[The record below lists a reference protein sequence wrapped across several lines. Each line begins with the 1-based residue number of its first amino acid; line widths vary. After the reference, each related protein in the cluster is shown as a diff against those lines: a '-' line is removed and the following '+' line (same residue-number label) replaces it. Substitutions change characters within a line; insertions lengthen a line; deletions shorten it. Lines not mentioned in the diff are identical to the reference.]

1 MEAIRVPKMYC
12 PFSPQISPYAQ
23 EVHEHS
29 LAWATRFQMIQGEA
43 ARRRFHG
50 TNLARLT
57 ARAYPTASLEDMKL
71 LNDWM
76 VWFFVFDDQF
86 DDVLGTTLESALS
99 TVHAY
104 IKICE
109 NAGEQSAPGPAAA
122 ALCDLY
128 RRTLPRMS
136 PAWRT
141 RFTRHFIQY
150 LDTYTWMG
158 QNHLQGAIPELHVYL
173 EYRYHSGGA
182 VPSRDLIEFADRL
195 RLPDELLLSWEFERL
210 NRAANHAIC
219 WSNDIFSLAKELARG
234 EVSNLVVITK
244 HMYRLSWQ
252 EAIESVNTMV
262 TNEVRLF
269 EQIER
274 HLPPIAP
281 HLVADAYRY
290 IAGLKAWIR
299 ANFDWS
305 AETHR
310 YLRVEQTR
318 AGETVSYVEPILA
331 TAPRP
336 E

>member
-1 MEAIRVPKMYC
+1 MEAIRVPEMYC
-12 PFSPQISPYAQ
+12 PFPPQISSYAQ

-86 DDVLGTTLESALS
+86 DDVLGTTLENALS

-109 NAGEQSAPGPAAA
+109 NAGEQLVPGPAAA
-122 ALCDLY
+122 ALSDLY

-136 PAWRT
+136 PTWRT

-158 QNHLQGAIPELHVYL
+158 QNHLRGAIPELRAYL

-182 VPSRDLIEFADRL
+182 VPSLDLIEFADRL

-210 NRAANHAIC
+210 NRAANHVIC

-244 HMYRLSWQ
+244 HMYHLSWQ
-252 EAIESVNTMV
+252 EAIENVNTMV

-281 HLVADAYRY
+281 HLAADAHRY

-305 AETHR
+305 TETHR

-318 AGETVSYVEPILA
+318 VGETVSYVEPILA
-331 TAPRP
+331 TAPRL